1 MACSCFDCRWLT
13 WTTPSTISRWRIA
26 KSSSPTGLG
35 PSLSTSEDSIY
46 TQSWREYSAWKTR
59 KTGALVMQADFVVS
73 CDAAACIASIK
84 LSSNYYYNRRSL
96 KIPSLIPFGCLEVTS
111 NPLDQSWQMIP
122 QWIEGSSS
130 LIITGFHLDP
140 IHLSGSNEGKQKG
153 LFGPSLLRLWKFSIT
168 FGAIWHKIDQ
178 LTKVV
183 IFCTAKLQS

>member
-59 KTGALVMQADFVVS
+59 KTGALVMQTDFVVLY
-73 CDAAACIASIK
+73 DAAACIASIK

-122 QWIEGSSS
+122 QWIEGV
-130 LIITGFHLDP
+130 LGLEHNGVP
-140 IHLSGSNEGKQKG
+140 PWSNAFKWQY
-153 LFGPSLLRLWKFSIT
+153 WM
-168 FGAIWHKIDQ
+168 
-178 LTKVV
+178 LTKRA
-183 IFCTAKLQS
+183 FCSHSNDKAA